1 MLTGR
6 QVEVLRAVV
15 NRIIPADEF
24 PGGWEAG
31 VGDYILRQLQGDL
44 KQMVNIYARGLDG
57 LDAEAQARH
66 RGGFPELDS
75 NSQDALLRDVEQDK
89 TQAQWE
95 TDAVAFY
102 ANLVEHAQEGFYS
115 DPSNGGNRGGVAWQM
130 IGFEVTG

>member
-1 MLTGR
+1 MLTAR

-24 PGGWEAG
+24 PGGWEVG

-44 KQMVNIYARGLDG
+44 KQMVSVYGRGLDG
-57 LDAEAQARH
+57 LDAEARARH
-66 RGGFPELDS
+66 GVGFVELDAEA
-75 NSQDALLRDVEQDK
+75 QDVLLADIEQGK

-95 TDAVAFY
+95 TDAQAFFKIV
-102 ANLVEHAQEGFYS
+102 VEHAQEGFYS
-115 DPSNGGNRGGVAWQM
+115 DPSNGGNRGGVAWRM